1 MEDVRTALNDA
12 HRQLAAIGTLYEA
25 DLELQRPSPTLRG
38 KIKGLLA
45 NYRAALDHLA
55 EAVVAA
61 SGAGGA
67 HTHYPF
73 ARETAGFDESI
84 DKNMPGVRAAQP
96 DVAAVIGR
104 HQPCSQPALAVLR
117 DLLTDPTQQRL
128 TPLTRKRPQPEA
140 TAAPAETTAEPAGTS
155 AAPVEPPA
163 PSPPAPPVYS
173 PTAGGAVLSGGLFID
188 GVSFD
193 PITLQ
198 RQQEEQRQASKEI
211 YLEWRFEGFDASA
224 LATLAAIDAAVRVAV
239 DEVAAIAGLAVPQD

>member
-1 MEDVRTALNDA
+1 MDEVRTALNDA

-25 DLELQRPSPTLRG
+25 DLDLQRPSPTLRG
-38 KIKGLLA
+38 KIKGFLGSQ
-45 NYRAALDHLA
+45 RAALDHLA

-73 ARETAGFDESI
+73 ARETSGFAASI

-96 DVAAVIGR
+96 EVAAVIGR

-117 DLLTDPTQQRL
+117 DLLTDPTRQRL
-128 TPLTRKRPQPEA
+128 TPLTRERPQPEA
-140 TAAPAETTAEPAGTS
+140 TDQPAGTT
-155 AAPVEPPA
+155 AAAVEPLA

-193 PITLQ
+193 PTTLL
-198 RQQEEQRQASKEI
+198 RQQEEERQASKEI
-211 YLEWRFEGFDASA
+211 YLEWRFEGSDTSA
-224 LATLAAIDAAVRVAV
+224 LATLAAIDAAVRSAV
-239 DEVAAIAGLAVPQD
+239 DEVAASAGLAVPQD